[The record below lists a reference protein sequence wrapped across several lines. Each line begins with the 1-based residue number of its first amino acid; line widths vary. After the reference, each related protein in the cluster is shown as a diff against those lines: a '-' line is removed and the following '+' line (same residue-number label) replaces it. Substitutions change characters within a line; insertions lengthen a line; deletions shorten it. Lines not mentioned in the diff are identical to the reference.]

1 MSHEWLSFVWC
12 SNSMS
17 RNWCAWCKHCAFLA
31 SSLAILT
38 SSPISQMNQLSSQ
51 SVSWLSALVSRSVQP
66 IVSLQYGIL
75 LLHKNTTLFW
85 LNDLLLTN
93 VECLLLAT
101 KCLRVVDCDQVP
113 MFHTQV
119 QYPEERLWNNY
130 NRLSM
135 ISVDRLAHQWMWLVT
150 CGRPCSK
157 VASCCVCRGLL
168 TTWVWSIS
176 TPFKSPIISTV
187 SRCWI
192 LSTSK

>member
-38 SSPISQMNQLSSQ
+38 SSPISQMNPLSFQ

-101 KCLRVVDCDQVP
+101 KCCWLRPSSYVSHTSAVPWRATLKQLKSSKHDLCWQVSPSVDVASYVRSSMQQGCLVLCLSWVVD
-113 MFHTQV
+113 
-119 QYPEERLWNNY
+119 Y
-130 NRLSM
+130 LSM
-135 ISVDRLAHQWMWLVT
+135 VDIHTLQVAYYQHCVQMLNSVY
-150 CGRPCSK
+150 
-157 VASCCVCRGLL
+157 
-168 TTWVWSIS
+168 
-176 TPFKSPIISTV
+176 
-187 SRCWI
+187 
-192 LSTSK
+192 